1 MNQIPLSEL
10 AAQIGQAAVAEAFG
24 ITPAAVHKAIR
35 LGRRIIVSVHD
46 DGSYTGH
53 ELRPFPSHKSLAHPN
68 FQSETAARDSQVIG
82 QKLL

>member
-24 ITPAAVHKAIR
+24 VTPAAVHKAIR
-35 LGRRIIVSVHD
+35 LGRQIMVSVHD
-46 DGSYTGH
+46 DGSYTAQ
-53 ELRPFPSHKSLAHPN
+53 ELRPFPSNKVLPTPKL
-68 FQSETAARDSQVIG
+68 EGRTDGGDSQVIG

>member
-24 ITPAAVHKAIR
+24 VTPAAVHKAIR
-35 LGRRIIVSVHD
+35 LGRQIMVSVHD
-46 DGSYTGH
+46 DGSYTAQ
-53 ELRPFPSHKSLAHPN
+53 ELRPFPSNKVLPPPKL
-68 FQSETAARDSQVIG
+68 EGRTAGGDSQVIG

>member
-24 ITPAAVHKAIR
+24 VTPAAVHKAIR
-35 LGRRIIVSVHD
+35 LGRQIMVSVHD
-46 DGSYTGH
+46 DGSYTAQ
-53 ELRPFPSHKSLAHPN
+53 ELRPFPCHKVLPTLKLESG
-68 FQSETAARDSQVIG
+68 TVGGDSQVIG